1 MSTASVPPLPTF
13 VPPGPKPLSPIIAL
27 ARTALGDEGNLL
39 SLLPAEAY
47 RVPIGPLGYS
57 RRQIVIV
64 NEPALVREVLNDE
77 RGIFPKSDL
86 MVDATEPL
94 IGDAMFV
101 SSGERWR
108 RQRAMI
114 DPAFSHMRVGH
125 AFPSMAAAVDAFEER
140 LDGLAAAGEAF
151 SLDLAMSQLTADVI
165 CRTIF
170 STELA
175 TDASREVFECFD
187 VFERGIGQVN
197 LMRMIFA
204 PAFAKTPHAPEV
216 LDACARIRA
225 RLGEM
230 VDPRLEGRIEHD
242 DICGAVVAARDA
254 ATGEGFTREELIDQL
269 GVFFLA
275 GHETTAS
282 VLTWLFELLVEE
294 PTLADAIAAEVDEV
308 VGEGPVIFEHTKN
321 LPVLRAIFRETARL
335 YPPITFLPRVAMERT
350 RLGGHRIRRGAL
362 VMIAPWTI
370 HRHEQLWRDPH
381 RFDASRFLPGAE
393 EKIESGAY
401 IPFGYGP
408 RICIGAAFALVESC
422 LIVARLVRRYRFE
435 RADDAVVEP
444 VARLTTRPR
453 HEIRLR
459 ARRH

>member
-1 MSTASVPPLPTF
+1 MPELPTF
-13 VPPGPKPLSPIIAL
+13 VPPGPRPLSPIIAL

-47 RVPIGPLGYS
+47 RMPIGPLGWS
-57 RRQIVIV
+57 RRQTVIV
-64 NEPALVREVLNDE
+64 NDPALVREVLVDE
-77 RGIFPKSDL
+77 QGIFPKSDL

-125 AFPSMAAAVDAFEER
+125 AFGAMAAAVDAFEAR
-140 LDGLAAAGEAF
+140 LDGFAASGEDF

-175 TDASREVFECFD
+175 TDASQEVFECFD

-197 LMRMIFA
+197 LMRLIFA
-204 PAFAKTPHAPEV
+204 RAFAKTPHAPEV
-216 LDACARIRA
+216 LDACARIRQ
-225 RLGEM
+225 RLGDL
-230 VDPRLEGRIEHD
+230 VDPRLDGRVAHD
-242 DICGAVVAARDA
+242 DICGAVIAARDA
-254 ATGEGFTREELIDQL
+254 DTGEGFSREELIDQL

-282 VLTWLFELLVEE
+282 VLTWLFALLVEQ
-294 PTLADAIAAEVDEV
+294 PGLAAAIREEVDAV
-308 VGEGPVIFEHTKN
+308 VGEGPVSFEQTKQ

-335 YPPITFLPRVAMERT
+335 YPPITFLPRVAMEAT
-350 RLGGHRIRRGAL
+350 RIGGRRIRKGAL
-362 VMIAPWTI
+362 IMIAPWTI
-370 HRHEQLWRDPH
+370 HRHEKLWRDPH
-381 RFDASRFLPGAE
+381 RFDAGRFLPGSE

-408 RICIGAAFALVESC
+408 RICIGAAFATVESC
-422 LIVARLVRRYRFE
+422 LIVARLARRYDLE
-435 RADDAVVEP
+435 RADDAVIEP

-453 HEIRLR
+453 NELRLR
-459 ARRH
+459 VRRRAP

>member
-1 MSTASVPPLPTF
+1 MKTPELPTF
-13 VPPGPKPLSPIIAL
+13 VPPGPKPLSPLVAL

-47 RVPIGPLGYS
+47 RMPVGPLGWS
-57 RRQIVIV
+57 RRQTVIV
-64 NEPALVREVLNDE
+64 NDPALVREVLVDE
-77 RGIFPKSDL
+77 AGIFPKSDL
-86 MVDATEPL
+86 MVDATQPL

-114 DPAFSHMRVGH
+114 EPAFSHMRVGH
-125 AFPSMAAAVDAFEER
+125 AYGAMVAAVDAFEDR
-140 LDGLAAAGEAF
+140 LDGLAVRGEDF

-175 TDASREVFECFD
+175 TEASQEVFESFD

-197 LMRMIFA
+197 LLRLIFA
-204 PAFAKTPHAPEV
+204 PAFAKAPHAPEV
-216 LDACARIRA
+216 LDACARIRGH
-225 RLGEM
+225 LGQL
-230 VDPRLEGRIEHD
+230 VDPRLEGEVVHD
-242 DICGAVVAARDA
+242 DICGAVIAARDRE
-254 ATGEGFTREELIDQL
+254 TGAGFSREELIDQL

-282 VLTWLFELLVEE
+282 VLTWLFTLLVDQ
-294 PTLADAIAAEVDEV
+294 PALAAAIRAETDRVL
-308 VGEGPVIFEHTKN
+308 GEGALSFAQTKQ

-335 YPPITFLPRVAMERT
+335 YPPITFLPRVAMAPT
-350 RLGGHRIRRGAL
+350 RIGGRRIRRGAL
-362 VMIAPWTI
+362 IMISPWTI
-370 HRHEQLWRDPH
+370 HRHERLWRDPH
-381 RFDASRFLPGAE
+381 RFDARRFLAGGE
-393 EKIESGAY
+393 EKIPSGAY

-422 LIVARLVRRYRFE
+422 LIVARLVRRYDLE
-435 RADDAVVEP
+435 RSDASPVEP

-453 HEIRLR
+453 QEIRLR
-459 ARRH
+459 ARRRAA